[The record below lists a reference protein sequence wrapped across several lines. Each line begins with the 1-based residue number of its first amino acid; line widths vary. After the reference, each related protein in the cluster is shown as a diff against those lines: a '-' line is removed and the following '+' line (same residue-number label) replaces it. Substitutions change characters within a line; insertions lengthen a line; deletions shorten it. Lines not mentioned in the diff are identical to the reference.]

1 MKLSHLTNEILLLDT
16 KNLAVAERVAT
27 TKLLHHLKEIDRRK
41 LFSDLKYSSLFDY
54 CVRELGYSEG
64 SAQRRIVAARML
76 AEIPEIEA
84 KIKTGKLTLTN
95 ISQVGQFFKTSEER
109 KEVLIEVEGLSKKAC
124 EKKLFELSG
133 KEIPQKS
140 EVKRVAEDKMKVA
153 LVLPDDVLEKLER
166 LKDLLG
172 YDTLEEAISYG
183 VDAGIKEIEKKKFH
197 QTNKPKKSFH
207 AFGPPPPVA
216 VGRVIR
222 AKVKREV
229 YQRDK
234 KCTNCGSSF
243 HLNYDHRLPYALGG
257 KGEIQNIRILCFN
270 CNQRGKIRANLN
282 NSSIGY
288 IPKNRSGG

>member
-1 MKLSHLTNEILLLDT
+1 MKLSHLTNEILLFDT
-16 KNLAVAERVAT
+16 KNLAAAERVAT

-95 ISQVGQFFKTSEER
+95 ISQVGQFFKTPEER
-109 KEVLIEVEGLSKKAC
+109 KEVLVEVEGLSKKAC

-140 EVKRVAEDKMKVA
+140 EMKRVSEDKIKVA

-172 YDTLEEAISYG
+172 CDTLEEAISYG

-197 QTNKPKKSFH
+197 QTEKPKKS
-207 AFGPPPPVA
+207 PPPVA

-243 HLNYDHRLPYALGG
+243 HLNYDHRMPYALGG
-257 KGEIQNIRILCFN
+257 KGEIQNIRLLCFN
-270 CNQRGKIRANLN
+270 CNQRARIRGKLK
-282 NSSIGY
+282 GPHY
-288 IPKNRSGG
+288 SGP